1 MNRWKTIL
9 DRMVS
14 GNVTDAPPPCV
25 KNMELPSPDSWEPG
39 RVTCSWEIDPRFFI
53 DRNALFGGFI
63 AALADH
69 VLALAT
75 MTVIKGDEHF
85 ATSDL
90 RTSFFRPVYGKML
103 TMEAVVVHH
112 SRNMVNVEVSFIRD
126 DGKLAAKSTAT
137 QVILRRKA
145 K

>member
-1 MNRWKTIL
+1 MNRWKMLL
-9 DRMVS
+9 DGMVS
-14 GNVTDAPPPCV
+14 GNVPHEPPPCV
-25 KNMELPSPDSWEPG
+25 KNMELPGPDSWEPG
-39 RVTCSWEIDPRFFI
+39 RVTASWKIDPRFYI
-53 DRNALFGGFI
+53 DRNVLFGGFI

-75 MTVIKGDEHF
+75 MTVIEGDEHF

-90 RTSFFRPVYGKML
+90 RTSFFRPVYGEML
-103 TMEAVVVHH
+103 AMEAVVVHH

-137 QVILRRKA
+137 QVILRSNPK
-145 K
+145 